1 MKFFLES
8 LILKIVWSTKLVLF
22 IHLNKITLL
31 NKKKQTNIEIN
42 DECQFGNF
50 RDTLEPVKEGNFEL
64 LIIYLTKYPIKVRE
78 YTI

>member
-1 MKFFLES
+1 M
-8 LILKIVWSTKLVLF
+8 
-22 IHLNKITLL
+22 TLL
-31 NKKKQTNIEIN
+31 NKKKQTNIKIN

-50 RDTLEPVKEGNFEL
+50 GDTLEPVKEGNFEL